1 MSLRQQREIGE
12 FNGDAPV
19 ADTGRSEDED
29 NNKGCVA
36 ESRWK
41 EKRVSFGHDGWGWV

>member
-29 NNKGCVA
+29 DNKGCVE

-41 EKRVSFGHDGWGWV
+41 EKRVSFGHDG